1 MFRLFLFL
9 LILTNFTSCSF
20 NNQGVKP
27 SKIEYYEN
35 IFSNKKC
42 FPNSKIV
49 LVGGCFDVLH
59 YGHLEFL
66 HEAKKQGKYLI
77 VALEPDETIIKY
89 KKRKPIHN
97 QLQRAK
103 ILSSLTFVDKVL
115 MLPELKGFNDYALL
129 VQNICPSVIAV
140 TKHDPQLTNKQTQ
153 AELINARVIEVIE
166 LIQHPNIGTFSTSNI
181 INSI

>member
-103 ILSSLTFVDKVL
+103 I
-115 MLPELKGFNDYALL
+115 
-129 VQNICPSVIAV
+129 
-140 TKHDPQLTNKQTQ
+140 
-153 AELINARVIEVIE
+153 
-166 LIQHPNIGTFSTSNI
+166 
-181 INSI
+181 

>member
-9 LILTNFTSCSF
+9 LILTNFTSCSS
-20 NNQGVKP
+20 NNQDVKP

-35 IFSNKKC
+35 IPSNKKC
-42 FPNSKIV
+42 LPNSKTV

-66 HEAKKQGKYLI
+66 RKAKQQGKYLI
-77 VALEPDETIIKY
+77 VALEPDQTIIKY

-103 ILSSLTFVDKVL
+103 ILSSLTFVDKVF
-115 MLPELKGFNDYALL
+115 MLPELKGFHDYTTL
-129 VQNICPSVIAV
+129 VQNTCPSIIAV
-140 TKHDPQLTNKQTQ
+140 TRDDPQLTNKQAQ
-153 AELINARVIEVIE
+153 AKLINAQVIEVID
-166 LIQHPNIGTFSTSNI
+166 LIQHPDLGIVSSSNI
-181 INSI
+181 IKSI